1 MLCTTFLWKFGA
13 EDVCLHFLYLYVP
26 SSWYIY
32 LPKLFSWV
40 YLPTFLPTTWTNS
53 HSFFQFYLFTCISFV
68 IYLWNTQVKLFL
80 FVLNYKCWKNEWKDS
95 SHGLRYQ
102 RQTSNHCATCLG
114 LISYVVANLL
124 FIRLFLGGGLDL
136 STSPGL
142 QGSNLY
148 WTHPC
153 SGYTVYWSCIYFK
166 VTIFPP
172 PVLASFWTY
181 ESSTVWPE
189 NFAKC
194 L

>member
-32 LPKLFSWV
+32 LPRLFSWV

-124 FIRLFLGGGLDL
+124 FIRLFFWGGA
-136 STSPGL
+136 ST
-142 QGSNLY
+142 Y
-148 WTHPC
+148 R
-153 SGYTVYWSCIYFK
+153 
-166 VTIFPP
+166 
-172 PVLASFWTY
+172 PVLVSRVRISIEHIHALVIRFID
-181 ESSTVWPE
+181 PAFIL
-189 NFAKC
+189 N
-194 L
+194 